1 MEKAMEQRKRRLP
14 LWQLKGLAAMTS
26 VDKERLWAI
35 KLAGGRAGVIVGLNY
50 EQAYAQEPLR
60 GRKAAKA
67 FHLV

>member
-35 KLAGGRAGVIVGLNY
+35 KLAEGRAGVIVGLNY
-50 EQAYAQEPLR
+50 EQAYA
-60 GRKAAKA
+60 
-67 FHLV
+67 